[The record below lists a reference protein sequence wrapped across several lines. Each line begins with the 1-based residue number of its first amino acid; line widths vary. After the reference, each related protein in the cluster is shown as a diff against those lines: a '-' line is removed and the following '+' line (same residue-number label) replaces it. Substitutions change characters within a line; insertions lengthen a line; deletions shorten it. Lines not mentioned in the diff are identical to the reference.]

1 MKIDA
6 KSHFTFLSE
15 NLKKLA
21 STTVPLWH
29 PLGFV
34 SCIIKQTEEFT
45 LRVHFWP
52 KGERRVKNPDWP
64 IHTHSYFLSS
74 FVLKGTVR
82 DIQYKSIEGGENV
95 VYSVR
100 YFEGGSEI
108 TQSSSRVGVVQL
120 VDKLRHEGDSYVVD
134 LNVFHQSVIP
144 SQESAVTLVAL
155 SNFTNSPPLVLGS
168 SAEERYP
175 YDRTPYDKGF
185 FWESVSSAVS
195 ETLNKRVS

>member
-6 KSHFTFLSE
+6 KSQFIFLSE
-15 NLKKLA
+15 KLKELA
-21 STTVPLWH
+21 STVVPLWH

-34 SCIIKQTEEFT
+34 SCVIKQTEEFT

-74 FVLKGTVR
+74 FVLKGAVR
-82 DIQYKSIEGGENV
+82 DIRYKSIEGGENV

-108 TQSSSRVGVVQL
+108 TQTSDKVGVVPL
-120 VDKLRHEGDSYVVD
+120 VDELRCEGDSYVVD
-134 LNVFHQSVIP
+134 LNVFHQSVVP
-144 SQESAVTLVAL
+144 FQESAVTLVAL

-168 SAEERYP
+168 PAEERYP
-175 YDRTPYDKGF
+175 YDRAPYDKGL
-185 FWESVSSAVS
+185 FWESVSGAVS
-195 ETLNKRVS
+195 ETLNKRVN